1 MGIKPVIYNGQ
12 TVNIDQ
18 SNALEILKNRSS
30 VTQEDGSPM
39 SEAQIK
45 WAERFLSEEELEE
58 VFYSD
63 DSSKTRG
70 KDAMNLDADNDGE
83 DDIKT
88 NDDGSTDKDRGAG
101 SIMAS
106 AGTGA
111 IITGTILAMCKSMA
125 KLKGAAATNGFTSL
139 GAAIVACAGSV
150 LCLTFSFANMFDNG
164 FNTRKAFSE
173 ATNDNAATMDAQND
187 LLVGNMDL
195 MNEDAA
201 LYEEQT
207 TEYAEQA
214 AGATNQMAALKVEL
228 DDAQAAGD
236 TARVAE
242 IQQEIQALQGEDF
255 SGMEDGLQETRDR
268 MEEYSSSALEAQG
281 MTENGT
287 KIAEFLDAGKSLK
300 GMALTNAIALTAATV
315 LLGVLAAIGVVPK
328 LPFAL
333 DAPTAIASG
342 VMWLASMAM
351 MGVAAGKMWKNMSDE
366 GKFGDNGD
374 VMHEHITS
382 LNDMIGQHTG
392 YMDETISTY
401 DGFDEEME
409 QNQQNSAAAATQTV
423 TDKTGD
429 TGSVRVGGVGEKD
442 EEYKKKHKKGGSVE
456 PTHKPKPQTNPTTTS
471 QTKKR
476 HQIGVFFFI

>member
-1 MGIKPVIYNGQ
+1 MGGIAPVYKDGQ
-12 TVNIDQ
+12 AFEINKDITP
-18 SNALEILKNRSS
+18 LEFLKHRSEY
-30 VTQEDGSPM
+30 TQENGDPV
-39 SEAQIK
+39 SESQIK
-45 WAERFLSEEELEE
+45 WAERFLSEEEREE

-63 DSSKTRG
+63 DASKTRG
-70 KDAMNLDADNDGE
+70 KESMSLDADNDGE

-88 NDDGSTDKDRGAG
+88 NNDGSTDQDKGAG
-101 SIMAS
+101 SAIATGGTS
-106 AGTGA
+106 IVAIVSTLAIAG
-111 IITGTILAMCKSMA
+111 
-125 KLKGAAATNGFTSL
+125 LKGMANGFM
-139 GAAIVACAGSV
+139 AIVAGVALVAGAGSA
-150 LCLTFSFANMFDNG
+150 LTFSFANLFDKG
-164 FNTRKAFSE
+164 FAIRKSFSE
-173 ATNDNAATMDAQND
+173 ATNDNTATMDAQND

-228 DDAQAAGD
+228 ADAQAAGD

-242 IQQEIQALQGEDF
+242 IQQQIEALQGEDF

-268 MEEYSSSALEAQG
+268 MEGYSASALEGQG

-287 KIAEFLDAGKSLK
+287 KIAEFLDGGKKLK
-300 GMALTNAIALTAATV
+300 TMAMINAIALSAITV
-315 LLGVLAAIGVVPK
+315 VLGVYQ
-328 LPFAL
+328 
-333 DAPTAIASG
+333 AIAGIGKIPTPFGFLDQFGATAGAIMYG
-342 VMWLASMAM
+342 VAIAM
-351 MGVAAGKMWKNMSDE
+351 LGVAAGKMWKNMSDE

-382 LNDMIGQHTG
+382 LNDMIGQHAG
-392 YMDETISTY
+392 YMEETISTY
-401 DGFDEEME
+401 DGFDEKME

-429 TGSVRVGGVGEKD
+429 NGSVRVGGVGEKD

-456 PTHKPKPQTNPTTTS
+456 PTHKPKPQPQPNPTTTS
-471 QTKKR
+471 
-476 HQIGVFFFI
+476 